1 MKNHYLFLLTVSIS
15 TISILSFTAHG
26 QLSSN
31 EFSQEGDTFVFVQTT
46 LRNSDGQLVTHL
58 VSNEFT
64 DLSRAALDR
73 LLDIE
78 ISESDPILN
87 INGKNFQLIQRKS
100 TIINDLENS
109 IASTL
114 LRHDVDGE
122 SVLVARFAHDG
133 YPTVP
138 GDEIVSRWTFI
149 RPVE

>member
-1 MKNHYLFLLTVSIS
+1 MKNHYLFLLAVSIF
-15 TISILSFTAHG
+15 TISILSFTAYG

-64 DLSRAALDR
+64 DLNRAALDS
-73 LLDIE
+73 LLDE
-78 ISESDPILN
+78 ELSESDRILN
-87 INGKNFQLIQRKS
+87 INGKNFQLIQRQS
-100 TIINDLENS
+100 TTIFDTENS

-114 LRHDVDGE
+114 LRHQVDGE